1 MDISSNLIWRIA
13 MVVNAAVV
21 FILAYR
27 AVKKARLEGLIEG
40 YEQCIAD
47 STKKILSTK
56 TNEKDAT
63 YNDAVEAFNE
73 WMETGFAGNELG
85 IEWGTYLLDGDRT
98 VLFVKAFGETIIEV
112 KEVKDGDTVN
122 E

>member
-1 MDISSNLIWRIA
+1 MSPNLIWSIA
-13 MVVNAAVV
+13 MAVNAAVV

-47 STKKILSTK
+47 STKNILSTK

-73 WMETGFAGNELG
+73 WMETGFADNELG
-85 IEWGTYLLDGDRT
+85 IEWGTYPLDGDRT